1 MKVKINPQAA
11 QTASKIGV
19 KMKKFINNDEV
30 LLVICWII
38 AIIPILVGWGL
49 WAWLDP
55 IGFWQKTVMVICY
68 ALSLFPLQILSGVF
82 GIFMQNE
89 YNKEKRLK
97 RQRENR

>member
-1 MKVKINPQAA
+1 
-11 QTASKIGV
+11 
-19 KMKKFINNDEV
+19 MKKFINNDEV
-30 LLVICWII
+30 LLIICWII
-38 AIIPILVGWGL
+38 AILPTLVGWGL

-68 ALSLFPLQILSGVF
+68 AISLFPLQILSGVF

-97 RQRENR
+97 RQRQNR